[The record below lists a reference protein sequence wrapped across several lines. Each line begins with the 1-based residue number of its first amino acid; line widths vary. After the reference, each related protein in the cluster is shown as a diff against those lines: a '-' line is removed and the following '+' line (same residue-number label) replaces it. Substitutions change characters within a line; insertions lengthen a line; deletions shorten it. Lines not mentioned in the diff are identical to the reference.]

1 MSNFLYVYKEVIGM
15 LEAKKNGRRLKK
27 NIFWYNYATWRFKK
41 MAAQKQTY
49 IFKPLLINN
58 ENNNIS

>member
-41 MAAQKQTY
+41 NGGPEANLYIQTS
-49 IFKPLLINN
+49 FDK
-58 ENNNIS
+58 